1 MVEEMPRTRDRRLDL
16 LKGLLIAGVVLG
28 HFLETTGGQAPSGL
42 YSGWHHDPQR
52 WILTFLYL
60 FHMPLFVFLA
70 GVTAR
75 PRRLVYRI
83 AEMVGLYVLLQT
95 AYVALRF
102 GVSDVSLERLLH
114 PTYALW
120 FLLAMGWWL
129 VALPFVVR
137 LGAYALPAATAV
149 SIVAVLLPYPD
160 GDLVAWSRALCYLPF
175 FVAGHLYGTG
185 ALRRTAETSTV
196 VMATAAAGL
205 VTVTTLVVR
214 SGLDP
219 HWIRGADTAASM
231 DVTGADAVAYRV
243 LCLALAT
250 LCGALVL
257 AVVPDRMRHV
267 EGLGRRSLAVYALH
281 IPVVFFL
288 QDNFQGAGVPQV
300 EATLLALAVTVV
312 VLRVL
317 AHPFFDRAIR
327 RTAATVAQVAVPPSL
342 VHDSGPG
349 RPTDPAER
357 VRV

>member
-1 MVEEMPRTRDRRLDL
+1 MPRTRDRRLDL

-28 HFLETTGGQAPSGL
+28 HFLETSGGQAPGAL
-42 YSGWHHDPQR
+42 YSGWHHEPQR

-75 PRRLVYRI
+75 PRRLAHRLV
-83 AEMVGLYVLLQT
+83 EMVGLYVVLQT
-95 AYVALRF
+95 TYVALRF
-102 GVSDVSLERLLH
+102 GVADLSVERLLH

-129 VALPFVVR
+129 IALPFVAR

-149 SIVAVLLPYPD
+149 AVLAVLLPYPD

-185 ALRRTAETSTV
+185 ALRRTAETSTI
-196 VMATAAAGL
+196 VMASAAACL
-205 VTVTTLVVR
+205 VTVTTVVVR
-214 SGLDP
+214 TGLDP
-219 HWIRGADTAASM
+219 RWIRGADTAVSM
-231 DVTGADAVAYRV
+231 GVTGPEAIAFRV

-250 LCGALVL
+250 LCGACIL
-257 AVVPDRMRHV
+257 AVVPSRLRHM

-281 IPVVFFL
+281 IPVVFVL
-288 QDNFQGAGVPQV
+288 QDTFQGAGVAQV

-327 RTAATVAQVAVPPSL
+327 RTTSTMAQVALPPPL
-342 VHDSGPG
+342 LQAG
-349 RPTDPAER
+349 ER
-357 VRV
+357 VVERVKVKA

>member
-1 MVEEMPRTRDRRLDL
+1 MPRTRDRRLDL

-28 HFLETTGGQAPSGL
+28 HFLETSGGQAPGVL

-52 WILTFLYL
+52 WVLTFLYL

-75 PRRLVYRI
+75 TRGLAHRI
-83 AEMVGLYVLLQT
+83 VEMVGLYVLLQT
-95 AYVALRF
+95 TYVALRF
-102 GVSDVSLERLLH
+102 GVGDLSAERLLH

-149 SIVAVLLPYPD
+149 SVAAVLLPYPD
-160 GDLVAWSRALCYLPF
+160 GDLVSWSRALCYLTF

-196 VMATAAAGL
+196 VMATAGAAL
-205 VTVTTLVVR
+205 LTVTAVVVR

-219 HWIRGADTAASM
+219 RWIRGADTAASM
-231 DVTGADAVAYRV
+231 GVTGVDAVAYRA

-250 LCGALVL
+250 VCGACVL
-257 AVVPDRMRHV
+257 AVVPNRLRPV

-281 IPVVFFL
+281 IPVVFVL
-288 QDNFQGAGVPQV
+288 QDAFQGAGVGQV
-300 EATLLALAVTVV
+300 EASLLAAGVTVV

-317 AHPFFDRAIR
+317 VHPFFDRAVR
-327 RTAATVAQVAVPPSL
+327 RTASTMAQVVVPPPL
-342 VHDSGPG
+342 VHDVPE
-349 RPTDPAER
+349 PER
-357 VRV
+357 VRA

>member
-1 MVEEMPRTRDRRLDL
+1 MPRTRDRRLDL

-102 GVSDVSLERLLH
+102 GVSDLSLERLLH

-327 RTAATVAQVAVPPSL
+327 RTAATVAQVAVPPPL
-342 VHDSGPG
+342 VHDPDPG
-349 RPTDPAER
+349 RPTGPAER

>member
-1 MVEEMPRTRDRRLDL
+1 MPRTRDRRLDL

-28 HFLETTGGQAPSGL
+28 HFLETSGGQAPSDL

-75 PRRLVYRI
+75 TRRLAHRI
-83 AEMVGLYVLLQT
+83 VEMVGLYVLLQT
-95 AYVALRF
+95 AYVSLRF
-102 GVSDVSLERLLH
+102 GVSDLSMERLLH

-137 LGAYALPAATAV
+137 LGTYALPAATAV

-175 FVAGHLYGTG
+175 FVAGHLYGSG
-185 ALRRTAETSTV
+185 ALRRTAGTSTAA
-196 VMATAAAGL
+196 MATAAAIL
-205 VTVTTLVVR
+205 VTVTTVVVR
-214 SGLDP
+214 TGLDP
-219 HWIRGADTAASM
+219 RWIRGADTAVSM
-231 DVTGADAVAYRV
+231 GVTGTDALAFRV

-250 LCGALVL
+250 LCGGCVL
-257 AVVPDRMRHV
+257 AIVPTRLRQV

-281 IPVVFFL
+281 IPVVFVL
-288 QDNFQGAGVPQV
+288 QDSFQGAGVGEI
-300 EATLLALAVTVV
+300 EASLLALAVTVV

-327 RTAATVAQVAVPPSL
+327 RTASTVAQVAVPPPL
-342 VHDSGPG
+342 LHDAAE
-349 RPTDPAER
+349 PTTTPDR
-357 VRV
+357 VRA